1 MASFRTRAIL
11 ERLAVVCALAVP
23 LAGPARG
30 ACVDVNAPELAFAG
44 TLDFR
49 IFPGPPNFTDV
60 RKGDKPEPG
69 YILKL
74 DQPICTTGDSSLAT
88 DRTFDRIQLLPD
100 DSLAGKQ
107 LSAAL
112 RHLIGQ
118 RVSVAGK
125 SAFAAS
131 TAHHHAPLLLP
142 ITSVSVSS
150 DMAVRDGTA
159 MTTVQGFYLALRAG
173 DGEEAAKF
181 VVPDKRAGGPFSP
194 AAITNYYGGLTEP
207 VTILDIS
214 SIQKNEYRV
223 RYTFVPPGRPRCNL
237 TSLVR
242 TIQVNGMNLIDSVH
256 ALSAC

>member
-1 MASFRTRAIL
+1 MAPFRTHAIVEPL
-11 ERLAVVCALAVP
+11 TVVCALAIL

-30 ACVDVNAPELAFAG
+30 ACVDVKTPDLAFAG
-44 TLDFR
+44 ILDFK
-49 IFPGPPNFTDV
+49 IFPGAPNFTDV
-60 RKGDKPEPG
+60 RKGDRPEPG

-74 DQPICTTGDSSLAT
+74 DQPICATSET

-100 DSLAGKQ
+100 DSVAGKQ

-125 SAFAAS
+125 SAFVAS

-142 ITSVSVSS
+142 IISVSVSS
-150 DMAVRDGTA
+150 DIAVRDGTA

-181 VVPDKRAGGPFSP
+181 VVPDKRASAPFSP
-194 AAITNYYGGLTEP
+194 AAITNYYGGLSEP

-214 SIQKNEYRV
+214 STQQNEYRV
-223 RYTFVPPGRPRCNL
+223 RYTFVPPGRPRCNA

-242 TIQVNGMNLIDSVH
+242 TIQVDGMNLIESIR
-256 ALSAC
+256 ALSTC